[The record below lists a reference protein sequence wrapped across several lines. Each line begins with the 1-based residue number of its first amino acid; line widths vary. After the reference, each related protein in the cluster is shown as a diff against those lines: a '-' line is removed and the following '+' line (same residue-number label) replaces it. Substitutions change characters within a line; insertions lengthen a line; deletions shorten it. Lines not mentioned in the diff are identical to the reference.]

1 MTFADLVTGDAVF
14 VVANILTYN
23 FQPHLVWGPACSDLL
38 QRIENKELAGFTS
51 THTLSEVSHRL
62 MTIQASVVFGWPFA
76 GIGNRLR
83 AHPGHVQKLTAF
95 RQAVDRIVQSNL
107 QVLAIAPALVAAAA
121 ALSQQFGLLSNDA
134 LIVAIMDANGLT
146 KLASSDRDF
155 DRVPALTRYEP
166 T

>member
-1 MTFADLVTGDAVF
+1 
-14 VVANILTYN
+14 
-23 FQPHLVWGPACSDLL
+23 
-38 QRIENKELAGFTS
+38 
-51 THTLSEVSHRL
+51 